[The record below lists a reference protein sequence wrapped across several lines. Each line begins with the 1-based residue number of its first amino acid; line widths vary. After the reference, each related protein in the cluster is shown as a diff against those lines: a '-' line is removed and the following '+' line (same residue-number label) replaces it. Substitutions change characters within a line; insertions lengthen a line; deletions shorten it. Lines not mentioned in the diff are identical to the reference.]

1 MQGNTLQTQMHDDAA
16 AVRKNGGWLMVGGVA
31 LIALGACAL
40 YYSVATTIASIFY
53 LGILVIAGG
62 IFVLIDAFSAEGW
75 KARLGQFLIAALYL
89 ISGIVIVAY
98 PGASAVWFTI
108 FVAAFLLVSGVVRI
122 FMAFQLRQVV
132 TGWVWTLI
140 GGIASIL
147 LGLMIFAQ
155 WPVSGLWVIGMFVA
169 IEMIMHGI
177 SMLTIGMA
185 ARVVAK

>member
-1 MQGNTLQTQMHDDAA
+1 MNDNTMQAQMHDDAA

-31 LIALGACAL
+31 LIALGTFAL
-40 YYSVATTIASIFY
+40 YHSVAATIASIFY
-53 LGILVIAGG
+53 LGMLVIAGG
-62 IFVLIDAFSAEGW
+62 IFVLIDAFKAEGW
-75 KARLGQFLIAALYL
+75 KARLGQFLMAALYL
-89 ISGIVIVAY
+89 ISGIVMLAY

-108 FVAAFLLVSGVVRI
+108 FVAAFLLISGVVRI
-122 FMAFQLRQVV
+122 FMAFQLRRVV

-140 GGIASIL
+140 GGIASII

-177 SMLTIGMA
+177 SMVTIGMTTRA
-185 ARVVAK
+185 VVK